1 MIGSALLVLAAIC
14 VFFVALGV
22 WAVAQIFPAKP
33 ICPTL
38 SHEKQRDH
46 QPDGLDQQ
54 PQRREQQ

>member
-33 ICPTL
+33 MRPTL
-38 SHEKQRDH
+38 SHEKHPRQRDH
-46 QPDGLDQQ
+46 QSDGLDK
-54 PQRREQQ
+54 